1 MGFVL
6 LAAVRAYVQPAAR
19 LIIAPPLAFAVLI
32 AAISPA
38 GPPPGPEQGTVA
50 PLDA

>member
-1 MGFVL
+1 
-6 LAAVRAYVQPAAR
+6 